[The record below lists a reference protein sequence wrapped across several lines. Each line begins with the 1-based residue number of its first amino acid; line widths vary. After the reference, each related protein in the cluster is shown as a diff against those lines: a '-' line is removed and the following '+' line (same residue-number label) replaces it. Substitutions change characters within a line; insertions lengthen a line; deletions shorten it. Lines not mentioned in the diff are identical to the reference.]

1 MNPIRAE
8 IRSPQTKAKTLR
20 KTGSVPCCIFGPSL
34 SETLSIQISQA
45 DAKKLLKTSGEG
57 CRTEIELG
65 EVKKAVLI
73 KEISRNTVKD
83 EIEHIAF
90 LMLEEGRKVN
100 TSAKIVLL
108 NKDKIPGYVS
118 QSLFRIPYAALPAD
132 LVETVTVDLA
142 ALQIGRRLTVKDL
155 PIAQNK
161 KVELLLSTESPVLS
175 VVEKRAQVRKAE

>member
-1 MNPIRAE
+1 MNTIRAE

-45 DAKKLLKTSGEG
+45 DAEKLLKTGGEG
-57 CRTEIELG
+57 CKAELELDDG
-65 EVKKAVLI
+65 KKTVLI

-100 TSAKIVLL
+100 TTAKIVLL
-108 NKDKIPGYVS
+108 NKDKISGYVS
-118 QSLFRIPYAALPAD
+118 QVLFRIPYSALPAD
-132 LVETVTVDLA
+132 LVETVTVDLTE
-142 ALQIGRRLTVKDL
+142 LQVGRRLTVKDL
-155 PIAQNK
+155 PIARNN
-161 KVELLLSTESPVLS
+161 KVELLLSTESPVLGI
-175 VVEKRAQVRKAE
+175 VEKRAQVRKVE